1 MMRVD
6 QVCQKDGMET
16 YTEDMNVKFS
26 LDNSDGTAVNFSFAS
41 ASASLSLPST
51 ASASAS
57 RFRFHT
63 SSKLLTK
70 KSDLTLKR

>member
-41 ASASLSLPST
+41 ASASSSLPST

-57 RFRFHT
+57 ASRFRFHA
-63 SSKLLTK
+63 SSKLLAK
-70 KSDLTLKR
+70 K

>member
-41 ASASLSLPST
+41 ASLSLPST
-51 ASASAS
+51 ASASMLPPS
-57 RFRFHT
+57 F
-63 SSKLLTK
+63 
-70 KSDLTLKR
+70 

>member
-41 ASASLSLPST
+41 TSASLSLPST

-70 KSDLTLKR
+70 KLDLTLKR

>member
-41 ASASLSLPST
+41 ASLSLPST

-70 KSDLTLKR
+70 KLDLTLKR